1 MKILGIVGSP
11 RKEGNTEIMMREAL
25 EAARQAG
32 AETEMVLVADSD
44 ISPCD
49 GCMTCMEGDG
59 CVIDDDM
66 QTLYEKIELADGII
80 FGTPVYFI
88 NVSAQAKAIIDRTL
102 VMLINGKMKGKVAAA
117 IVTARRVGA
126 GQVLG
131 LLYTWFAAQRMITA
145 GGGIGYG
152 REKGEVKEGPGGS
165 PMLSALE
172 EARSIGRNVVS
183 MVKKVS
189 KGSSG

>member
-11 RKEGNTEIMMREAL
+11 RKDGNTEIMMREAL
-25 EAARQAG
+25 GAAQEAG
-32 AETEMVLVADSD
+32 AETEIFLVADND
-44 ISPCD
+44 IAPCD
-49 GCMTCMEGDG
+49 GCMACMGGNG

-66 QTLYEKIELADGII
+66 QTVYEKLERADGII

-102 VMLINGKMKGKVAAA
+102 PTLINGKLKGKVAAA

-152 REKGEVKEGPGGS
+152 SEKGEVREGPGGT
-165 PMLSALE
+165 PTLSALE
-172 EARSIGRNVVS
+172 EARSVGRNVIN
-183 MVKKVS
+183 MIKKVS
-189 KGSSG
+189 K